1 MPLIIK
7 NNVSKYENLYSSGH
21 NHNYP
26 NLDFVRLE
34 RKFLRNKTHNKILDY
49 GFGSGENI
57 IHLIKNNYDVYG
69 IETSKSAIDLV
80 KKKINSINKKK
91 YNKKLILLREQDK
104 KLKFENDF
112 FDSIACI
119 SVISLLQS
127 KKNIQILINEF
138 YRILKPGG
146 KLLIDMNGPKGDF
159 KKGGKFI
166 NEDEYEYNLQNKR
179 KIKIY
184 APKNIQSFK
193 KIFEKFKIIE
203 LGEVYFKYFE
213 FRNHEFIACLE
224 KPLGEKPSKIFK

>member
-57 IHLIKNNYDVYG
+57 IHLIKNNYNVYG

-91 YNKKLILLREQDK
+91 YNKKLILLREKDK
-104 KLKFENDF
+104 KLKFENITNF
-112 FDSIACI
+112 
-119 SVISLLQS
+119 
-127 KKNIQILINEF
+127 
-138 YRILKPGG
+138 
-146 KLLIDMNGPKGDF
+146 
-159 KKGGKFI
+159 
-166 NEDEYEYNLQNKR
+166 
-179 KIKIY
+179 
-184 APKNIQSFK
+184 
-193 KIFEKFKIIE
+193 FEKRTDTAWLVFTDCFYVCVS
-203 LGEVYFKYFE
+203 LGLILFVSFFCVLFVFLVE
-213 FRNHEFIACLE
+213 
-224 KPLGEKPSKIFK
+224 